1 MVHKNTQFTE
11 KHTTLQQK
19 PGAVG
24 RLLKQDVQAQVTLTQ
39 VLKTEHTTDTQSAV

>member
-1 MVHKNTQFTE
+1 MVHRNTQFTE

-19 PGAVG
+19 HGVAG
-24 RLLKQDVQAQVTLTQ
+24 KLLKVVVPQQVTLIQ